1 MTFFQKVHSIQKCSV
16 TQNTVFQCIK
26 NNFLL
31 SNPKLVFFTEFNL
44 VMLLLTPDTLA
55 VTLWSAQEIGGLSK
69 LGVELFIFGY
79 GDYCGKCQEI
89 KLFCYFILAAENIAF
104 IIFAE
109 T

>member
-1 MTFFQKVHSIQKCSV
+1 MSPDEKCEDNDCYVSS
-16 TQNTVFQCIK
+16 T
-26 NNFLL
+26 
-31 SNPKLVFFTEFNL
+31 S
-44 VMLLLTPDTLA
+44 DTLA

-79 GDYCGKCQEI
+79 GHFCGKCQEI

>member
-1 MTFFQKVHSIQKCSV
+1 MT
-16 TQNTVFQCIK
+16 
-26 NNFLL
+26 
-31 SNPKLVFFTEFNL
+31 
-44 VMLLLTPDTLA
+44 VMFHLTSDTLA

-109 T
+109 TQNLTQIVFLEPLKTS

>member
-1 MTFFQKVHSIQKCSV
+1 MTHLPS
-16 TQNTVFQCIK
+16 
-26 NNFLL
+26 
-31 SNPKLVFFTEFNL
+31 
-44 VMLLLTPDTLA
+44 
-55 VTLWSAQEIGGLSK
+55 LWSAQEIGGLSK